1 MLWMYGFTCMAPYL
15 TCVPNHCWSP
25 SVSTTGQAK
34 PKTLDWHPP
43 CPQLWTHSDLS
54 VILVSEPMSYFHL
67 LCYLPAFRLTL
78 LFLGIHDSKFKM
90 LPHLMPDLSYDFS
103 WTTKLPQFPCMIKD
117 RPDQTDI
124 DWSKLKLILVH
135 HPLHI
140 GLSPLQTSCCFMR
153 PF

>member
-1 MLWMYGFTCMAPYL
+1 MDLHVWLPIWPVSLISTAGAPQSQ
-15 TCVPNHCWSP
+15 P
-25 SVSTTGQAK
+25 QAK
-34 PKTLDWHPP
+34 LNLRPWTDILLALS
-43 CPQLWTHSDLS
+43 CWTHSDLS

-67 LCYLPAFRLTL
+67 LCHLPPFKLTL

-90 LPHLMPDLSYDFS
+90 LPHLLPDLSYDFS

-124 DWSKLKLILVH
+124 YWSKLKLILVH

-153 PF
+153 PS